1 MPFQRGH
8 KLSHG
13 RHFGSKNKST
23 LEKEDRRKK
32 FDEMITQK
40 WEEIIN
46 ELKPEYVADQFM
58 GKAPELIDAKV
69 EYRPFDELPEN
80 NSIRKDKESEQKNQS
95 DSRGDGSRKN
105 SSDIDVSRNKSVA

>member
-80 NSIRKDKESEQKNQS
+80 NSIRKDKESQTENKGY
-95 DSRGDGSRKN
+95 SRGDISGKDDRS
-105 SSDIDVSRNKSVA
+105 IDALI